1 MSTALAQFWSRMN
14 SHGCLGSEIN
24 RWWVLWAI
32 THPIVVFGFWTTL
45 SEYEFIWL
53 SGLGNNTKMGPVSYQ
68 TPFKLYTP
76 FEQLWS
82 SMTWYGFLGPET
94 NRRWVV
100 WAISTPSKF
109 VCLLN
114 TFETIRIHMFLG
126 PDIIRTRV
134 LWDIKHITNLY
145 GFWTGLK
152 QCEFIWVFGAQKWI
166 EDGSCQLSHT
176 LQICT
181 ACERLRNNQYEFI
194 CYSGLGNKSKMGV
207 VS

>member
-1 MSTALAQFWSRMN
+1 MA
-14 SHGCLGSEIN
+14 
-24 RWWVLWAI
+24 
-32 THPIVVFGFWTTL
+32 
-45 SEYEFIWL
+45 
-53 SGLGNNTKMGPVSYQ
+53 
-68 TPFKLYTP
+68 
-76 FEQLWS
+76 
-82 SMTWYGFLGPET
+82 WYGFLGPET

-181 ACERLRNNQYEFI
+181 ACERLRNNMNSYVILGSEINRRWVLWANRHPINAYAFWAAMKQYDLI
-194 CYSGLGNKSKMGV
+194 CLSGPRI
-207 VS
+207 